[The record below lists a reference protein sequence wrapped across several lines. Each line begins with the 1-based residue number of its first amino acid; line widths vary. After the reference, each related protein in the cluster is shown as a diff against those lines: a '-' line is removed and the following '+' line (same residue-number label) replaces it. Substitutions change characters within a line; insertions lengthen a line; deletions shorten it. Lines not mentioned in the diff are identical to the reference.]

1 MNIALIGYGKMG
13 KTIERLALEKGHR
26 IAVIVD
32 PFAGAAGQSAGGSL
46 SGAPLAKDLAG
57 AGALPDA
64 DLALEFTGPDTALTN
79 IKALAERK
87 IPTVVGSTGWQDR
100 LDEAEAAVNQA
111 GSSLVW
117 ASNYSLGINIFYR
130 IASLAAELLN
140 EFPEYDLGG
149 YEIHHDQ
156 KADSPS
162 GTAKIL
168 AALLLKKFTR
178 KQSVVWDT
186 LNRKPLPAELHFPS
200 LRLGSVPG
208 THGVIF
214 DSPDDS
220 IEILHR
226 ARNRNSLARGA
237 LRAAEWLIE
246 KERKGVFTIEDILA
260 DILRST
266 V

>member
-1 MNIALIGYGKMG
+1 MNIASIGFGKMG
-13 KTIERLALEKGHR
+13 KTLESFALEKGHR

-32 PFAGAAGQSAGGSL
+32 PFARAAGPGAEGSL
-46 SGAPLAKDLAG
+46 SGAPLVKDLAG
-57 AGALPDA
+57 AALPPVDV
-64 DLALEFTGPDTALTN
+64 ALEFTGPDTALAN

-87 IPTVVGSTGWQDR
+87 IPAVVGSTGWLDR
-100 LDEAEAAVNQA
+100 LAEAEDAVNRA

-117 ASNYSLGINIFYR
+117 ASNYSLGINLFYR
-130 IASLAAELLN
+130 IASHAAEIFN
-140 EFPEYDLGG
+140 KFPEYDLGG
-149 YEIHHDQ
+149 CEIHHNQ

-162 GTAKIL
+162 GTAKTL
-168 AALLLKKFTR
+168 AALLLEKFTR

-186 LNRKPLPAELHFPS
+186 LNRKPLPTELHFPS

-208 THGVIF
+208 THGITF

-226 ARNRNSLARGA
+226 ARNRNSLAQGA
-237 LRAAEWLIE
+237 LRAAEWLAE

>member
-1 MNIALIGYGKMG
+1 MNIAIIGFGKMG
-13 KTIERLALEKGHR
+13 KTLESFALERGHR
-26 IAVIVD
+26 IVLIVD
-32 PFAGAAGQSAGGSL
+32 PFARAAGQGAEGSL

-57 AGALPDA
+57 TLPHAGVAF
-64 DLALEFTGPDTALTN
+64 EFTGPDTALAN

-87 IPTVVGSTGWQDR
+87 IPTVVGSTGWLDR
-100 LDEAEAAVNQA
+100 LDEAEAAVNRG

-130 IASLAAELLN
+130 IASHAAELFN
-140 EFPEYDLGG
+140 KFPEYDLGG
-149 YEIHHDQ
+149 CEIHHNQ

-162 GTAKIL
+162 GTAKTL
-168 AALLLKKFTR
+168 SALLLKKFTR

-186 LNRKPLPAELHFPS
+186 LDRPPLPTELHFPS

-208 THGVIF
+208 THGVTF

-237 LRAAEWLIE
+237 LRAAEWLVE
-246 KERKGVFTIEDILA
+246 KDRKGVFTIEDILT
-260 DILRST
+260 DILG
-266 V
+266 